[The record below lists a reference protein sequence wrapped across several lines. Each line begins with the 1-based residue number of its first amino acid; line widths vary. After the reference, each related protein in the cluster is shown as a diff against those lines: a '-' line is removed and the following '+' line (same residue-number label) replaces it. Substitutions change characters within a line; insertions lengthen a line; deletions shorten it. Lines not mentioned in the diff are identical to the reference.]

1 MFSSNW
7 LTLYFRPFGQ
17 CYELL
22 TQKTVTQY
30 LLPIIEAV
38 PKFLDSLN
46 DEDLKKEAK
55 NESKNDAVSAIIKSL
70 KSLASCVPSQ
80 EENIRQL
87 EMFRL
92 KMILRQLQIS
102 SFGGKMNALN
112 EVNRV
117 ITSVSYYPQQSG
129 PNTQGP
135 IIGGNN
141 QVRLNKFRK
150 NHYLVFF
157 IIAPLLTN
165 RLYEILYFQ
174 GNRQTQGGN
183 ANLTHEEEDFLTAD
197 RMAIWLKDNRVLQIV
212 LQDSLHQPQYV
223 EKLEKV
229 IRFIIKEKSLTL
241 EDLHDIWNAQVLL
254 TNI

>member
-1 MFSSNW
+1 M
-7 LTLYFRPFGQ
+7 
-17 CYELL
+17 
-22 TQKTVTQY
+22 
-30 LLPIIEAV
+30 

-46 DEDLKKEAK
+46 DDDLKKEAK

-129 PNTQGP
+129 TSTQGP
-135 IIGGNN
+135 VIGGNN
-141 QVRLNKFRK
+141 QVN
-150 NHYLVFF
+150 NW
-157 IIAPLLTN
+157 N
-165 RLYEILYFQ
+165 
-174 GNRQTQGGN
+174 
-183 ANLTHEEEDFLTAD
+183 
-197 RMAIWLKDNRVLQIV
+197 
-212 LQDSLHQPQYV
+212 
-223 EKLEKV
+223 
-229 IRFIIKEKSLTL
+229 IRGTL
-241 EDLHDIWNAQVLL
+241 I
-254 TNI
+254 

>member
-1 MFSSNW
+1 MPFGLEFS
-7 LTLYFRPFGQ
+7 TKIFRFKYYFRPLGQ

-22 TQKTVTQY
+22 SQKTVTQY

-46 DEDLKKEAK
+46 DDDLKKEAK

-70 KSLASCVPSQ
+70 KSLASCIPSQ

-117 ITSVSYYPQQSG
+117 ITSVSVYPQQSG
-129 PNTQGP
+129 QSSQVPVM
-135 IIGGNN
+135 GGN
-141 QVRLNKFRK
+141 QVRKEGFSNVSQKPYFYPLNF
-150 NHYLVFF
+150 
-157 IIAPLLTN
+157 
-165 RLYEILYFQ
+165 
-174 GNRQTQGGN
+174 
-183 ANLTHEEEDFLTAD
+183 
-197 RMAIWLKDNRVLQIV
+197 
-212 LQDSLHQPQYV
+212 
-223 EKLEKV
+223 
-229 IRFIIKEKSLTL
+229 
-241 EDLHDIWNAQVLL
+241 VLL
-254 TNI
+254 LNHDN

>member
-1 MFSSNW
+1 MGLNNILSNC
-7 LTLYFRPFGQ
+7 LTLFSRPFGQ

-141 QVRLNKFRK
+141 QVRLT
-150 NHYLVFF
+150 L
-157 IIAPLLTN
+157 
-165 RLYEILYFQ
+165 FQ
-174 GNRQTQGGN
+174 SGG
-183 ANLTHEEEDFLTAD
+183 
-197 RMAIWLKDNRVLQIV
+197 
-212 LQDSLHQPQYV
+212 
-223 EKLEKV
+223 KV
-229 IRFIIKEKSLTL
+229 SHNVI
-241 EDLHDIWNAQVLL
+241 
-254 TNI
+254 TNINK

>member
-1 MFSSNW
+1 MLS
-7 LTLYFRPFGQ
+7 
-17 CYELL
+17 
-22 TQKTVTQY
+22 QKTVTQY

-117 ITSVSYYPQQSG
+117 ITSVSYQSG
-129 PNTQGP
+129 ASGQGP
-135 IIGGNN
+135 VIAGNN
-141 QVRLNKFRK
+141 QVKIQFSNY
-150 NHYLVFF
+150 NC
-157 IIAPLLTN
+157 P
-165 RLYEILYFQ
+165 
-174 GNRQTQGGN
+174 
-183 ANLTHEEEDFLTAD
+183 
-197 RMAIWLKDNRVLQIV
+197 KDSSRPFYRSIYQ
-212 LQDSLHQPQYV
+212 
-223 EKLEKV
+223 V
-229 IRFIIKEKSLTL
+229 IST
-241 EDLHDIWNAQVLL
+241 
-254 TNI
+254 

>member
-1 MFSSNW
+1 MR
-7 LTLYFRPFGQ
+7 LTFRPFGQ

-129 PNTQGP
+129 PNTQGQ

-141 QVRLNKFRK
+141 QVRDWNIEKREIVNLRKIFLSFMFTYATFSLFREIDK
-150 NHYLVFF
+150 
-157 IIAPLLTN
+157 LL
-165 RLYEILYFQ
+165 EVM
-174 GNRQTQGGN
+174 QT
-183 ANLTHEEEDFLTAD
+183 
-197 RMAIWLKDNRVLQIV
+197 
-212 LQDSLHQPQYV
+212 
-223 EKLEKV
+223 
-229 IRFIIKEKSLTL
+229 
-241 EDLHDIWNAQVLL
+241 
-254 TNI
+254 

>member
-1 MFSSNW
+1 M
-7 LTLYFRPFGQ
+7 
-17 CYELL
+17 L

-46 DEDLKKEAK
+46 DEELKKEAK

-141 QVRLNKFRK
+141 QVRLNKFRGK
-150 NHYLVFF
+150 QYPVIKFSHN
-157 IIAPLLTN
+157 IITILAN

-183 ANLTHEEEDFLTAD
+183 ANLTNEEEDFLTAD
-197 RMAIWLKDNRVLQIV
+197 RMAIWLKENRVLQIV

-241 EDLHDIWNAQVLL
+241 EDLHDIWNAQVRLKS
-254 TNI
+254 I

>member
-1 MFSSNW
+1 MDLINRFGFHGGFQKLLDRFQHPNCAQ
-7 LTLYFRPFGQ
+7 TLSVPLVYSLVRPFGQ

-102 SFGGKMNALN
+102 SFSGKMNALN

-129 PNTQGP
+129 PNTQGQ

-141 QVRLNKFRK
+141 QVR
-150 NHYLVFF
+150 
-157 IIAPLLTN
+157 
-165 RLYEILYFQ
+165 
-174 GNRQTQGGN
+174 
-183 ANLTHEEEDFLTAD
+183 D
-197 RMAIWLKDNRVLQIV
+197 
-212 LQDSLHQPQYV
+212 
-223 EKLEKV
+223 
-229 IRFIIKEKSLTL
+229 
-241 EDLHDIWNAQVLL
+241 
-254 TNI
+254 

>member
-1 MFSSNW
+1 M
-7 LTLYFRPFGQ
+7 
-17 CYELL
+17 L

-129 PNTQGP
+129 PNTQGQ

-141 QVRLNKFRK
+141 QVRDWNIEKREIVNLRT
-150 NHYLVFF
+150 
-157 IIAPLLTN
+157 IIPKYPCLLCLLT
-165 RLYEILYFQ
+165 
-174 GNRQTQGGN
+174 
-183 ANLTHEEEDFLTAD
+183 
-197 RMAIWLKDNRVLQIV
+197 
-212 LQDSLHQPQYV
+212 QPFRYSG
-223 EKLEKV
+223 K
-229 IRFIIKEKSLTL
+229 
-241 EDLHDIWNAQVLL
+241 
-254 TNI
+254 